1 MTDRSTTGRSTRTAA
16 AGLAAALL
24 LSACGGNAEGDGER
38 EGGEVTFLLETLD
51 PGWIANQTSIDNY
64 VANVWGQITDK
75 LVYADAEGN
84 IHPWIAE
91 SWEESDDGLEY
102 TLHLKEGVT
111 FSDGT
116 PLDAEAVA
124 ANIDYWA
131 EGNPDEGIQRVG
143 LFPASTYDYSEAV
156 DEHTVR
162 VVLTEPTLGFI
173 PTLGYHG
180 SILLSPETLE
190 APASEQA
197 DLSDTVGSGAFT
209 VESWTEGS
217 EVVLS
222 RRDDYDWGP
231 EVLGHE
237 GAASLETITFS
248 VVPEA
253 TLRSSAVQSD
263 QAEIGF
269 NVPVQELETLQSAG
283 LDVDAPRYLGF
294 TNGYRVN
301 TAAEPF
307 DDLNVRKAL
316 QHGIDGEE
324 ILNTVYTDE
333 WEPAESFFQSNVS
346 EAEDHSEL
354 FAYEPEESEEL
365 LEDSGWEEGA
375 DGVREKDGERLE
387 LTLYTSP
394 WLHTSAPQTEIIA
407 QNLEEIGFD
416 VEIEQYDLSTYQ
428 DRVQHNPEVP
438 LQQQTRSFID
448 AGTVAQVIT
457 GQDDGE
463 DWFSV
468 GEEDETLNRLADEI
482 AEADDLDERAELI
495 AELDEYVL
503 DQAYYIP
510 FTQLVQRVYVRT
522 PELQNVVYDGLAIP
536 NYWAA
541 YLEE

>member
-468 GEEDETLNRLADEI
+468 GEEDETLNRLANEI

>member
-131 EGNPDEGIQRVG
+131 EGNSDEGIQRVG